1 MIDIEHHL
9 KEIAKAHLNAK
20 HQELSA
26 LINDIKANELT
37 TSEQVIQL
45 IEVNLKI
52 VSKLIN
58 ESEK

>member
-1 MIDIEHHL
+1 MLDIEYHL

-26 LINDIKANELT
+26 LISDIKSNELT